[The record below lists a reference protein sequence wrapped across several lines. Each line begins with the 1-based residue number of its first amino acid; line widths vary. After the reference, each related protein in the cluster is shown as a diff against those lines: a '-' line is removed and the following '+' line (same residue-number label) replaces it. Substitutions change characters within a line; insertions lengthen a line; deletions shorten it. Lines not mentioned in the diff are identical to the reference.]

1 MNFQRVLL
9 IAILIIF
16 IIAFPFFSIPYFETD
31 LITRFYFKYVLIPFT
46 LFVLYFISI
55 KRKSFFVNIT
65 NYLKKI
71 LLIITSLTIVNIFF
85 LLLFISLTTII
96 NCYIGKSTNIEIKSK
111 VLDTKYSIGKTG
123 RKRYYITFE
132 DEKLGYIKDFE
143 VYKKYKKNE
152 LFVKKMKSG
161 SLGLLY
167 SKN

>member
-1 MNFQRVLL
+1 MNFERVIL

-31 LITRFYFKYVLIPFT
+31 LITKFYFKYVLIPFT
-46 LFVLYFISI
+46 ILVLYFVSI

-71 LLIITSLTIVNIFF
+71 LLVLIFVTVVNIFF
-85 LLLFISLTTII
+85 SLLFVSLTTII
-96 NCYIGKSTNIEIKSK
+96 NCYIGKSTNIEVKSK

-123 RKRYYITFE
+123 RIRYYITF
-132 DEKLGYIKDFE
+132 DDKKLGYIKDFE
-143 VYKKYKKNE
+143 VYKNYEKNE
-152 LFVKKMKSG
+152 LFVKKMKLG

>member
-1 MNFQRVLL
+1 MNFERVIL

-16 IIAFPFFSIPYFETD
+16 ITAFPFFSIPYFETD
-31 LITRFYFKYVLIPFT
+31 LISKFYFKYILIPFT
-46 LFVLYFISI
+46 LLVLYFISK

-71 LLIITSLTIVNIFF
+71 LLVITFLTIVNIFF
-85 LLLFISLTTII
+85 LLFFVSLTTII
-96 NCYIGKSTNIEIKSK
+96 NCYIGKSTNIEIKSI
-111 VLDTKYSIGKTG
+111 VLDAKYSIGKTG
-123 RKRYYITFE
+123 LKRYYITFN
-132 DEKLGYIKDFE
+132 DKKLGYIKDLE
-143 VYKKYKKNE
+143 VYRKYEKNE

>member
-1 MNFQRVLL
+1 M
-9 IAILIIF
+9 
-16 IIAFPFFSIPYFETD
+16 
-31 LITRFYFKYVLIPFT
+31 
-46 LFVLYFISI
+46 
-55 KRKSFFVNIT
+55 
-65 NYLKKI
+65 
-71 LLIITSLTIVNIFF
+71 
-85 LLLFISLTTII
+85 TTII